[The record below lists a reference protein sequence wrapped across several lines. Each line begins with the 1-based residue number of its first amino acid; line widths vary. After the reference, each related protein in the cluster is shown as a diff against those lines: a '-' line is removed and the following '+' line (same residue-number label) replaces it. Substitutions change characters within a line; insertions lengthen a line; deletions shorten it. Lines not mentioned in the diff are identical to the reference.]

1 MFNKIVSLS
10 ITLALASS
18 FVGCSFHDDDN
29 ESVIEAAEEYAE
41 AVISLDADSIMDS
54 MADGSEY
61 ESIIADYTSTSSN
74 ESYSEICQIIVNSFK
89 YEVDEDSVSSSKSSK
104 IACVDIEFEFMDCRS
119 MWPEGEDSTTISSED
134 YIGFLMTPEAST
146 YSKTIKHSFML
157 ILDDDSWK
165 VKDDDCRFLIDLYS
179 EAFGFPNYLFCDFE
193 EISIQDFEN
202 VLTSELGI
210 PAEEITVRTRESI
223 LDEMYSSGEIQS
235 LEAMGYT
242 ADDYTPTLSE
252 GISCSYDDL
261 ECCLITF
268 DNSYAAQEEYFYLMD
283 DPFLEAIINGAVDW
297 DNSLGVIDRDVYNGE
312 PGCAYMLYDDSYY
325 YGGIYLCGN
334 SILEIYVTN
343 SERREED
350 ANSMLDS
357 IGYPRPD
364 QLTRY
369 S

>member
-1 MFNKIVSLS
+1 MFKKTVSLF

-29 ESVIEAAEEYAE
+29 ESVIKAAEEYAE

-134 YIGFLMTPEAST
+134 YIGFLTTPEAST

-193 EISIQDFEN
+193 EISIQDFES

-210 PAEEITVRTRESI
+210 PAEEITVQTW
-223 LDEMYSSGEIQS
+223 
-235 LEAMGYT
+235 
-242 ADDYTPTLSE
+242 
-252 GISCSYDDL
+252 GISCSYDGI
-261 ECCLITF
+261 ECHLTIF
-268 DNSYAAQEEYFYLMD
+268 DNSDAAQEAYLYLMD
-283 DPFLEAIINGAVDW
+283 DPFLEVIINGAVDW

-312 PGCAYMLYDDSYY
+312 PGCAYLLFDDSYY